1 MKKQLFK
8 FKDVDYYFY
17 QVYEDGVW
25 QDPIYTTKPSI
36 EIAMTAT
43 SLHYGQQAFEGMK
56 AYLGSD
62 DKVRLFR
69 PLENA
74 KRFRKSCYKMMMPE
88 VSDDHFLDA
97 ITQTIL
103 KNVSHMPKTSHQE
116 SLYVRPYMIGVGNN
130 IGLRPAPSYIFG
142 VVVTPVGTY
151 FDGDDAGDYLIVEED
166 RVAPLGTGQYKVGGN
181 YGAVLRIQY
190 EAKELG
196 YTDALFL
203 DPLTHTKIDEFGGAN
218 IFFIKDNT
226 FITPSSNTIL
236 KSITNDALIQ
246 YASLLGL
253 KVEKRDVLLSE
264 LDTFEEAGACGTAAS
279 VSPIGSLT
287 YRGQKI
293 IYGHSIG
300 PKTKLL
306 KTMLLETQY
315 GQREDTLSFT
325 HIVK

>member
-1 MKKQLFK
+1 MKKPLFK
-8 FKDVDYYFY
+8 FKDVDHYFY
-17 QVYEDGVW
+17 QVYEDGLW
-25 QDPIYTTKPSI
+25 LDPVFTAKPSF
-36 EIAMTAT
+36 EIAMTST

-62 DKVRLFR
+62 DQVRLFR

-88 VSDDHFLDA
+88 VSDNHFLDA
-97 ITQTIL
+97 ITQTIS
-103 KNVSHMPKTSHQE
+103 KNKIHIPKTFHHE

-151 FDGDDAGDYLIVEED
+151 FDGDEAGDYLIVEED
-166 RVAPLGTGQYKVGGN
+166 RVAPNGTGQYKIGGN
-181 YGAVLRIQY
+181 YGAVLRIQF
-190 EAKELG
+190 EAKEQG

-226 FITPSSNTIL
+226 YITPASNTIL
-236 KSITNDALIQ
+236 KSITNDSLMHFAT
-246 YASLLGL
+246 LLGL
-253 KVEKRDVLLSE
+253 KVERRDVLLSE
-264 LDTFEEAGACGTAAS
+264 LNTFEEAGACGTAAS

-293 IYGHSIG
+293 VYGEKIG

-315 GQREDTLSFT
+315 GQIKDTLSFT
-325 HIVK
+325 HIIK